1 MDPIIQQL
9 KSIEL
14 EHRWWSP
21 EVFLRLENK
30 TLERKVKAVLENH
43 AWITKLAAEGT
54 VQDIETFKN
63 ALHEKTPLMIVSVLA
78 CFLDTMF
85 LQETLRLPISIQ
97 IVGWYRQQGWQFPKF
112 RSELQLD
119 SAIESLLNDALRD
132 E

>member
-1 MDPIIQQL
+1 MEPLLQQL

-30 TLERKVKAVLENH
+30 TLERKVKAVLQNH
-43 AWITKLAAEGT
+43 AWITNLAAQGT

-63 ALHEKTPLMIVSVLA
+63 TLHEKTPMMIISVLA

-85 LQETLRLPISIQ
+85 LQESLGLPISFQ
-97 IVGWYRQQGWQFPKF
+97 LVEWYRQQGWQFPKF
-112 RSELQLD
+112 RCEVQV
-119 SAIESLLNDALRD
+119 ESTIQTVVNDALRD

>member
-1 MDPIIQQL
+1 MEPLIQQL

-30 TLERKVKAVLENH
+30 TLERKVKVVLENH
-43 AWITKLAAEGT
+43 AWITKLVAEGT
-54 VQDIETFKN
+54 VEDIEAFKD

-78 CFLDTMF
+78 CFLDRMF
-85 LQETLRLPISIQ
+85 LQETLRLPISFQ
-97 IVGWYRQQGWQFPKF
+97 IVEWYRQQGWQFPKF
-112 RSELQLD
+112 QCEVKLEI
-119 SAIESLLNDALRD
+119 AIQATINDAL

>member
-1 MDPIIQQL
+1 MEPLLQQL

-30 TLERKVKAVLENH
+30 TLERKVKAVLQNNS
-43 AWITKLAAEGT
+43 WIINLIRQGT
-54 VQDIETFKN
+54 VQDIETFKD

-78 CFLDTMF
+78 CLLDTMF
-85 LQETLRLPISIQ
+85 LQETIGLPISIQ
-97 IVGWYRQQGWQFPKF
+97 IVEWYRQQGWQFPKF
-112 RSELQLD
+112 QCEIRL
-119 SAIESLLNDALRD
+119 ESTLHGVINDALHD